1 MILQRIANQYVLRN
15 IKQFESLTKPSCMLS
30 HYGQLSRTTKFTS
43 SLTNLNLTNTKLANN
58 ENHQLLTKLPMSL
71 TLSGN
76 QSRFASTTGSHV
88 RLWIAEKLISA
99 AIPVL
104 LPASLLLENP
114 AVDVIT
120 AILVVMHMHWGL
132 EALVVDYARPIVV
145 GPLLPKVF
153 HLLLNLLS
161 IVTLA
166 GLLVLIYNGPG
177 IGKSIKDAWRIGQ
190 QKTT

>member
-1 MILQRIANQYVLRN
+1 MILQRIASQYVLRN
-15 IKQFESLTKPSCMLS
+15 IKQFESITKPSCMLS
-30 HYGQLSRTTKFTS
+30 HYGQLSQTTRLSS
-43 SLTNLNLTNTKLANN
+43 SLANVNLTNPKLANN

-88 RLWIAEKLISA
+88 RLWVAEKIVSA
-99 AIPVL
+99 AMPVL
-104 LPASLLLENP
+104 IPSCLLLENP
-114 AVDVIT
+114 VIDAIT
-120 AILVVMHMHWGL
+120 GILVVMHMHWGL
-132 EALVVDYARPIVV
+132 EALVVDYARPNVV
-145 GPLLPKVF
+145 GPLLAKVF

-161 IVTLA
+161 IITLA

-177 IGKSIKDAWRIGQ
+177 IGKSIKDGWKIDQ